1 MVGLLAHMGMTRNE
15 YDILVS
21 KSEGKTSLWRQS
33 GLYSPVQWQDLM
45 NMVMNQEVP
54 CKTGKFL
61 TAERLSRYQGR
72 TLFHGGT

>member
-45 NMVMNQEVP
+45 NMVMN
-54 CKTGKFL
+54 L
-61 TAERLSRYQGR
+61 
-72 TLFHGGT
+72 